1 MKYNLLRIDWILLS
15 SLFVVSRFMW
25 TCQLL
30 WVVLPCHVSGIEHYL
45 AISDQLR
52 ADLRSCYWGGGEKR
66 KLSSSFL
73 PLPLPF
79 FFVCLRSNF
88 RAITRLETLAT
99 QASSLLRRGLFFAAR
114 WRVLSSH
121 DRPLFAAVSLLLRDI
136 PDILLAVV
144 RGERENQGSYVRNSF
159 QVSGLTRRAD
169 SMQRMIVRRTNKRN
183 LGGMKEVEGNT
194 SCW

>member
-25 TCQLL
+25 TCQFL

-66 KLSSSFL
+66 KPSSSFL

-79 FFVCLRSNF
+79 FFCLP
-88 RAITRLETLAT
+88 
-99 QASSLLRRGLFFAAR
+99 SLQLSRNNWIGNACYAGFFSAPQ
-114 WRVLSSH
+114 
-121 DRPLFAAVSLLLRDI
+121 RPLFRRSLARSLVPWPTVICSCFAPLKRYPGHI
-136 PDILLAVV
+136 TSSCT
-144 RGERENQGSYVRNSF
+144 RGKGKPRFICQ
-159 QVSGLTRRAD
+159 
-169 SMQRMIVRRTNKRN
+169 K
-183 LGGMKEVEGNT
+183 
-194 SCW
+194 